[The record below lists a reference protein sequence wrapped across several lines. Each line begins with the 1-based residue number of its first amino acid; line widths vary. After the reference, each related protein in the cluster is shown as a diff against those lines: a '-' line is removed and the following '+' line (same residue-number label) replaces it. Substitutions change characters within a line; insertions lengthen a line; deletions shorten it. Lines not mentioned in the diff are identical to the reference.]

1 MGAKFHLHSFSA
13 SSQESCHSRM
23 TALVLENCRPDY
35 VPPPN
40 DMMAADR
47 TARNDPHLS
56 VICPTAKPQ
65 CYSQD
70 GRPQSRQEN
79 VGGCQSHCCYPALQ
93 VVWPHPDTHGR
104 NRLPLV
110 PVNARTGRHVP
121 STRPSPLRL
130 VSTPQAVAEGTQ
142 NGPWR
147 TSLSVEHVFGP
158 SGLSFQ
164 SSRGTAADASPF
176 VAQQVG
182 NRTRAGAVI
191 TDSGSCTQD
200 GIGRRFR
207 RAGYR
212 KEAIGCCDRQRF
224 LFSHTG
230 AECQ

>member
-1 MGAKFHLHSFSA
+1 MPHCETSMLLSGRQTSIPPRECWRLPEPLLLSRPA
-13 SSQESCHSRM
+13 SG
-23 TALVLENCRPDY
+23 
-35 VPPPN
+35 
-40 DMMAADR
+40 MAASG
-47 TARNDPHLS
+47 H
-56 VICPTAKPQ
+56 
-65 CYSQD
+65 
-70 GRPQSRQEN
+70 
-79 VGGCQSHCCYPALQ
+79 
-93 VVWPHPDTHGR
+93 
-104 NRLPLV
+104 
-110 PVNARTGRHVP
+110 
-121 STRPSPLRL
+121 TRPEPPASRTCERTNREARALDEAFTLRL
-130 VSTPQAVAEGTQ
+130 VSTSQAVAEGTQ

-207 RAGYR
+207 RACHR

>member
-1 MGAKFHLHSFSA
+1 M
-13 SSQESCHSRM
+13 
-23 TALVLENCRPDY
+23 
-35 VPPPN
+35 
-40 DMMAADR
+40 
-47 TARNDPHLS
+47 PH
-56 VICPTAKPQ
+56 CEPQ

-79 VGGCQSHCCYPALQ
+79 VGGCQSHCCYPPLQ
-93 VVWPHPDTHGR
+93 VVWPHPDTR
-104 NRLPLV
+104 PEPPASRTCERTNRE
-110 PVNARTGRHVP
+110 ARALDEAFT
-121 STRPSPLRL
+121 LRL
-130 VSTPQAVAEGTQ
+130 VQTSQPVAEGTQ

-207 RAGYR
+207 RACHR
-212 KEAIGCCDRQRF
+212 KEAIGCRDRQRF
-224 LFSHTG
+224 LFSHAG